1 MRSNLVSM
9 MSFPCA
15 MVFTHSEDK
24 ADVEWRA
31 FEVYEKV
38 LKVVVRVTNRVF
50 VGLPLCRDS
59 SGSD

>member
-1 MRSNLVSM
+1 
-9 MSFPCA
+9 

-24 ADVEWRA
+24 DDVEWRA

-38 LKVVVRVTNRVF
+38 LRVVVRVTNRVF